1 MISIWRIRLWIDY
14 LERENEYPLGE
25 VLHDATP
32 LPGEAEELLDILKI
46 SRYKEL
52 GLSLKDLHLILRH
65 ITESLSFDEITIL
78 KYPGKIYSIPGNN
91 NYLEFTTNLSAAKK
105 YARRG
110 YDVYMLPNPNGGKTP
125 DFILFKNGKYFAYE
139 LKTIYSAASI
149 ITRLETAFQQSDR
162 IMLDMV
168 ATTSSRY
175 LAESIS
181 YFLRTH
187 SEVKDIMIFK
197 GEKELHVSPQMAGKK
212 SFIVDF
218 MIRWDR

>member
-1 MISIWRIRLWIDY
+1 
-14 LERENEYPLGE
+14 
-25 VLHDATP
+25 
-32 LPGEAEELLDILKI
+32 
-46 SRYKEL
+46 
-52 GLSLKDLHLILRH
+52 
-65 ITESLSFDEITIL
+65 
-78 KYPGKIYSIPGNN
+78 
-91 NYLEFTTNLSAAKK
+91 
-105 YARRG
+105 
-110 YDVYMLPNPNGGKTP
+110 MLPNPNGGKTP